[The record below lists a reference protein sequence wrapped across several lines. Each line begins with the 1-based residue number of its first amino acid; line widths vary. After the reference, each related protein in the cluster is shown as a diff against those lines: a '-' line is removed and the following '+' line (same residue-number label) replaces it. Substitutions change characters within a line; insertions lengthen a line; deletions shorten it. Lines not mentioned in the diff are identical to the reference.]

1 LDKLLGQ
8 VNSSR
13 TYDLMVSG
21 RSSKHTEVEEEALD
35 DDHLDPMVNKI
46 DRNNHVAEQFQ
57 FDAVL
62 QKSHGTSH

>member
-1 LDKLLGQ
+1 
-8 VNSSR
+8 
-13 TYDLMVSG
+13 
-21 RSSKHTEVEEEALD
+21 
-35 DDHLDPMVNKI
+35 MVNKI